1 MKWFIIILI
10 ILIIIGGLFV
20 INKNILNKNDETKIN
35 NNGGENENKME
46 IKSIFKNGEKIPEKY
61 TADGED
67 VNPSLEISS
76 IPNNARSL
84 VLIIDDPDAPVGT
97 WVHWV
102 VWNIPAN
109 INKIEENSIPENSVQ
124 GKNSWNNNEYGG
136 PSPPSGTHRYFFK
149 LYALDNTLS
158 LDQSADKKAV
168 ENAMKGHILAKT
180 ELMGVY
186 SR

>member
-1 MKWFIIILI
+1 
-10 ILIIIGGLFV
+10 
-20 INKNILNKNDETKIN
+20 LNKNDDESNI
-35 NNGGENENKME
+35 EEDENKVE
-46 IKSIFKNGEKIPEKY
+46 LKSVFKNGEKIPIKY

-67 VNPSLEISS
+67 VNPPLDISG
-76 IPNNARSL
+76 IPNNAQSL
-84 VLIIDDPDAPVGT
+84 VLIIDDPDAPRGT

-102 VWNIPAN
+102 VWNTPAN
-109 INKIEENSIPENSVQ
+109 INKIKENSIPENSVQ
-124 GKNSWNNNEYGG
+124 GKNSWGKNEYGG
-136 PSPPSGTHRYFFK
+136 PSPPSGTHRYYFK

-158 LDQSADKKAV
+158 LDQSADKKSV